1 MALGTVESAEN
12 SSLRAGPARMGKFG
26 AHPST
31 REFGSLPG
39 RMTPRCYRLGGDK
52 PLSGSRTLNHLWA
65 PTMSSEHEE
74 RSRLHRLALTVLS
87 AMQCFTAITA
97 SVPRI
102 LPGEVDSI
110 EGWAFGAAWIFSAFS
125 PVLLLYLAR
134 RAGFFL
140 GLLAVVIIPIFL
152 ARFCYLAVARF
163 GRFGDVEVDLSM
175 WANDFLGLF
184 SVFILLVLGAAYAVT
199 FLIEWIA
206 DCVSKRDVRKG

>member
-140 GLLAVVIIPIFL
+140 GLFAAVDRGGVGGDAIGIGLAF
-152 ARFCYLAVARF
+152 AGGHR
-163 GRFGDVEVDLSM
+163 
-175 WANDFLGLF
+175 GLLLDRK
-184 SVFILLVLGAAYAVT
+184 STRLNSSHIL
-199 FLIEWIA
+199 
-206 DCVSKRDVRKG
+206 